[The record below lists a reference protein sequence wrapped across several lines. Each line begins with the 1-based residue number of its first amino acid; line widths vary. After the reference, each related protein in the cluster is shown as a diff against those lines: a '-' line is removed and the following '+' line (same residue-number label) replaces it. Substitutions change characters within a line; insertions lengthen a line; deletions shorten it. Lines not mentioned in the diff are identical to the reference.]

1 MIDFKESDGR
11 GEKIAAME
19 AVKAA
24 QFAFKA
30 LPGKMLKESAKGTLA
45 DVLECQRGIVT
56 VD

>member
-1 MIDFKESDGR
+1 MIEFKESNGR
-11 GEKIAAME
+11 GEKIVAME

-30 LPGKMLKESAKGTLA
+30 LPGKMLRGPVKGTLA
-45 DVLECQRGIVT
+45 DVLECQGGIAT